1 MRSVALI
8 RPLLLS
14 ILLSASLALPGC
26 FSGLNSRMPV
36 QQRYVLQPTA
46 ARDAPPSGTQPSGAQ
61 PSGALQVLRPTAAP
75 GLAGEGIAVLRAGAR
90 LDYYSNARWASDAP
104 ASLQSQVVESLRA
117 GGRFAMVEAEGGPFA
132 SQYLLSLELTHFE
145 ARYLGEGPPTV
156 EVALVASLGRRND
169 RSVIVSFTAHSAV
182 RAEADR
188 MQSVMA
194 AFEQATG
201 EVLAQLTANL
211 GPPDSAAAAPA
222 H

>member
-1 MRSVALI
+1 MRRIA
-8 RPLLLS
+8 
-14 ILLSASLALPGC
+14 LSALSALLTLPGC
-26 FSGLNSRMPV
+26 FSGLNSRMPA
-36 QQRYVLQPTA
+36 QQRYVLQPSA
-46 ARDAPPSGTQPSGAQ
+46 ARVTPAAGTQPAGAS
-61 PSGALQVLRPTAAP
+61 PAGTLQVLRPTAAP

-117 GGRFAMVEAEGGPFA
+117 GGRFAMVEPQGGPFA

-145 ARYLGEGPPTV
+145 ARYQGEGPPTV

-169 RSVIVSFTAHSAV
+169 RSVIVSFDAHSTV

-188 MQSVMA
+188 IQSVMA

-211 GPPDSAAAAPA
+211 GPLPDSAAAASA